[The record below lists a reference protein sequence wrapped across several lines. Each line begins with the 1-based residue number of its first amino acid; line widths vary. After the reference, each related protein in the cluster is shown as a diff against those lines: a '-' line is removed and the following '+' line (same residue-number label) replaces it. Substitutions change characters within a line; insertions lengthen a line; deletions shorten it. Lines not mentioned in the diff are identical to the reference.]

1 MVLKSDL
8 KQQVALHTICPIY
21 IQFTLGYSQTFFL
34 ANFCS
39 LLNFYFTK
47 FGKVC
52 SIREISIEFAVC
64 FGANFN

>member
-1 MVLKSDL
+1 VLKSDL
-8 KQQVALHTICPIY
+8 KQQVALHTIHPWLRPT
-21 IQFTLGYSQTFFL
+21 FFFL
-34 ANFCS
+34 ANFCI